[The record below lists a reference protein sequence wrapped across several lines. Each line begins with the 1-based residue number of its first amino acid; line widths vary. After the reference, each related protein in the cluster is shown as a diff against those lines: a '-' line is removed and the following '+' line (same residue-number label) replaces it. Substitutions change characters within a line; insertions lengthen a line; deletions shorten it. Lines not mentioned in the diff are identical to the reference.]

1 MSQEN
6 NTEQE
11 QADYG
16 SHVIWRL
23 VGSTITS
30 FGANQAGEMYLS
42 TNKGDEF
49 IIGKDEAGEICLFEV
64 ERKVVS
70 HE

>member
-1 MSQEN
+1 MSQET
-6 NTEQE
+6 NTPEE

-16 SHVIWRL
+16 NHVIWRL

-30 FGANQAGEMYLS
+30 FGSNAAGEIYLS

-49 IIGKDEAGEICLFEV
+49 IIGKDEAGEVCLFEV
-64 ERKVVS
+64 EKAVS